1 MGKKITVTESSL
13 WHSRRKEQKHSYW
26 FSNIPLVKNVSLH
39 LETRT
44 ALTASPMHV
53 LPHHFQC
60 RLYRNQAI
68 IFWQLY
74 KYFKEQVRILITI
87 DIFGCSGKSLS
98 SFMYLGIWRQKNQ
111 LIQTLNKSPPLQNS
125 FIFVAFKLKS
135 SRTLCKMLVN

>member
-1 MGKKITVTESSL
+1 
-13 WHSRRKEQKHSYW
+13 
-26 FSNIPLVKNVSLH
+26 
-39 LETRT
+39 
-44 ALTASPMHV
+44 MHV

-87 DIFGCSGKSLS
+87 YIFGCSGKSLS
-98 SFMYLGIWRQKNQ
+98 SFMYLGIWLQKNQ

-135 SRTLCKMLVN
+135 SRTLCKMLVNQHHHEMQLVVLKISNKERHLHEQYIPNNRRVKYTYYRRWASCHTS